1 MRAHDIGKV
10 TFSGSAADD
19 PEILSLLPDEL
30 TSLLGDTNGFVLFN
44 GGLHVRGAVRVPVWH
59 SIRAMMEGEEAL
71 HKLYA
76 AVMQTDIPFAE
87 DCVGDQF
94 LLRAGEVWRLE
105 AETGAIEK
113 IAGSLALFLA
123 AIAKDPYEALNFNP
137 DLRLEPGQL
146 LHAYPPFCTKESQ
159 GGVSLK
165 PVPTLELIRFHADFA
180 KQLAALPEGASI
192 KIKVVD

>member
-10 TFSGSAADD
+10 TFAGSVVDD
-19 PEILSLLPDEL
+19 PEFLSLLPEEL
-30 TSLLGDTNGFVLFN
+30 TSLLRDTNGFVLFH
-44 GGLHVRGAVRVPVWH
+44 GGLHVRGAVRSPAWH

-76 AVMQTDIPFAE
+76 SVMQTDIPFAE

-94 LLRAGEVWRLE
+94 LLRAGEVWCLQ
-105 AETGAIEK
+105 AETGDIEK
-113 IAGSLALFLA
+113 TAGSLAVFWA
-123 AIAKDPYEALNFNP
+123 AIAKDPYEVLNFNP

-146 LHAYPPFCTKESQ
+146 LHAYPPFCTKESKR
-159 GGVSLK
+159 GVSLK
-165 PVPTLELIRFHADFA
+165 PVPALELIRFHADFA
-180 KQLAALPEGASI
+180 KQIAALPEGTSI